1 MRKKVIIGGMLAAT
15 VLTSAVLGG
24 CSQVSTN
31 QTADMNQVIAEINVS
46 NAKALEDDLKYF
58 ADALGTTEVIKRELV
73 TYFINVGSTYMNNY
87 GYDHEKTFNLLM
99 DNIVGNRSRRIQR
112 KNYARG

>member
-31 QTADMNQVIAEINVS
+31 QTADMNQVIAEVNVS
-46 NAKALEDDLKYF
+46 NEIGRAH
-58 ADALGTTEVIKRELV
+58 V
-73 TYFINVGSTYMNNY
+73 
-87 GYDHEKTFNLLM
+87 
-99 DNIVGNRSRRIQR
+99 
-112 KNYARG
+112 